1 MSTSTIVS
9 ITLLVP
15 PDIRI
20 NMCALLSGCCP
31 RCRQAYKRHRRQET
45 PGMIAKI
52 SSQLALTQA
61 SFPQLEHIL
70 AIVSRME
77 DGPISQKIRTG
88 IIKLRKQSVYD

>member
-9 ITLLVP
+9 IVLLVH

-20 NMCALLSGCCP
+20 NMCALLLGCCP
-31 RCRQAYKRHRRQET
+31 RCHQAYKRHRRQET
-45 PGMIAKI
+45 PGMTANPLI

-88 IIKLRKQSVYD
+88 IIKLRKY